1 MLLINVVTVLA
12 HSVAWICLEEELR
25 TWRFKLFFSLLGAMD
40 AALPFVFAVLPS
52 LQVLSAVGGV
62 RSVSVCTGVEL
73 TIVAFA
79 FF

>member
-1 MLLINVVTVLA
+1 M
-12 HSVAWICLEEELR
+12 
-25 TWRFKLFFSLLGAMD
+25 FFSLLGAMD